1 MEKNFSFAEQ
11 LDATQKRLIRA
22 IVRLD
27 ELELELAG
35 FGRLFAPDNLLEE
48 HRLTKHEIE
57 GLQELLTQ
65 PRPAFKSDED

>member
-1 MEKNFSFAEQ
+1 MEEDFSFAEQ

-48 HRLTKHEIE
+48 HRLTEQEIDWLE
-57 GLQELLTQ
+57 ELIAQCQ
-65 PRPAFKSDED
+65 PLDVIEEF